1 MKKTKWVVENKI
13 ELGIYNEKTNEWK
26 HVSYEDASDE
36 TVKRSLE
43 EDGTGVEISVL
54 IEANDLG
61 KRSYGWGGADKIILF
76 GNDTQFDSKED
87 IEWAKKVAKTVAEAL
102 NKEGL

>member
-1 MKKTKWVVENKI
+1 MKKTKWVAENKI
-13 ELGIYNEKTNEWK
+13 ELGIYNEKTDEWK
-26 HVSYEDASDE
+26 YVSYEGASDE

-43 EDGTGVEISVL
+43 EDGAGVEISVL
-54 IEANDLG
+54 KENNTLG
-61 KRSYGWGGADKIILF
+61 KGSYGWGGTDKIILF
-76 GNDTQFDSKED
+76 GDDTQFDSKED